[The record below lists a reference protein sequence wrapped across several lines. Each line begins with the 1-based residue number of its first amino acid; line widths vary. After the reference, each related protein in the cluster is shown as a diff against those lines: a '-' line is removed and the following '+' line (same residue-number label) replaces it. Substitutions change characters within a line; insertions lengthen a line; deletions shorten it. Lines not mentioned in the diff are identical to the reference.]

1 MARVLLGTLA
11 LAGVAVA
18 VATVAR
24 VAVAYPAAT
33 ADPTHAFS
41 VLFAVT
47 LTGYLA
53 AAFGPFQL
61 GDQPDTALW
70 WALGGALA
78 SGAAWTASA
87 LATPVTAGM
96 PAAFMSPAAAVATLA
111 VSAGAAAATRS
122 RPAGVQAGLL
132 AVLLGALVRFTADVT
147 ALLQQHHYTLAS
159 GYDIAAYARSG
170 YPGVASYLLSDA
182 VAGGILT
189 GLVLCPI
196 ALLGAALL
204 GAAAGAGLRQLATQR
219 TTT

>member
-1 MARVLLGTLA
+1 
-11 LAGVAVA
+11 
-18 VATVAR
+18 
-24 VAVAYPAAT
+24 VAYPAAT

-47 LTGYLA
+47 LTGYIA
-53 AAFGPFQL
+53 VSFGPFQL

-87 LATPVTAGM
+87 LGTPVTAGM
-96 PAAFMSPAAAVATLA
+96 PTAYLSPAAALVTWV

-132 AVLLGALVRFTADVT
+132 AVLLGALVRFTAEMT
-147 ALLQQHHYTLAS
+147 AILQQHHYTLA
-159 GYDIAAYARSG
+159 GVYDVAAYARSG
-170 YPGVASYLLSDA
+170 YPSIASYLLSDA

-189 GLVLCPI
+189 GLVLRPI
-196 ALLGAALL
+196 ALLGIALL